1 MYWVIIW
8 WAPVRPVVLSRHPWT
23 LSALVNTNEPQL
35 TSRRVP
41 PEVWRLARGYRQ
53 SKLDISPRV
62 CSWQQIHRQPN
73 KHGSGVLGYIGKPGH
88 LRKVATLFFTIGAAV
103 TNIPVI
109 LPHMSEPP
117 GQTRNHPTPPATA
130 GIPTVKSGAI
140 PPATASRLGLYL
152 RELQHFMRSGTET
165 IKSSALGRRLGLS
178 DSQIR
183 RDLALF
189 GEFGKRGVGYNVA
202 GLVGALRRAL
212 GTDGQWNTVLIG
224 LGNLG
229 NALVRYRGFTQQ
241 GFVLQAIFEAD
252 PSKIGQEIDGVPI
265 YGIEHLESVLPRL
278 QVQMAI
284 LAVPAAA
291 APALANRLAD
301 LGISGILNFAPV
313 SLSSIPNVAKVD
325 VDLAVELQRLAFAV
339 VNPGRSG

>member
-1 MYWVIIW
+1 MSDH
-8 WAPVRPVVLSRHPWT
+8 SRQPGD
-23 LSALVNTNEPQL
+23 LPE
-35 TSRRVP
+35 P
-41 PEVWRLARGYRQ
+41 PE
-53 SKLDISPRV
+53 
-62 CSWQQIHRQPN
+62 
-73 KHGSGVLGYIGKPGH
+73 SGC
-88 LRKVATLFFTIGAAV
+88 
-103 TNIPVI
+103 PVNESLEESTTSVGGI
-109 LPHMSEPP
+109 N
-117 GQTRNHPTPPATA
+117 G
-130 GIPTVKSGAI
+130 GIPTVKSGGI

-152 RELQHFMRSGTET
+152 RELQHFLRSGTET
-165 IKSSALGRRLGLS
+165 IKSSSLGKRLGLS

-229 NALVRYRGFTQQ
+229 NALVRYRGFSQQ

-252 PSKIGQEIDGVPI
+252 ETKIGKEIDGVPI
-265 YGIEHLESVLPRL
+265 YSIDQLESVLPAL

-291 APALANRLAD
+291 APPLATRLAEV
-301 LGISGILNFAPV
+301 GISGILNFAPV
-313 SLSSIPNVAKVD
+313 SLSSIPNVATVD

-339 VNPGRSG
+339 VNSSRSS

>member
-1 MYWVIIW
+1 M
-8 WAPVRPVVLSRHPWT
+8 
-23 LSALVNTNEPQL
+23 
-35 TSRRVP
+35 
-41 PEVWRLARGYRQ
+41 G
-53 SKLDISPRV
+53 D
-62 CSWQQIHRQPN
+62 
-73 KHGSGVLGYIGKPGH
+73 IGKLGRLH
-88 LRKVATLFFTIGAAV
+88 KLTTLFFPIGAAV

-109 LPHMSEPP
+109 LLDMSD
-117 GQTRNHPTPPATA
+117 QTGPSANHPSTPVTA
-130 GIPTVKSGAI
+130 GIPTVKSGGI

-152 RELQHFMRSGTET
+152 RELQHFLRSGTET

-212 GTDGQWNTVLIG
+212 GTDGQWNTILIG

-229 NALVRYRGFTQQ
+229 NALVRYRGFSQQ

-252 PSKIGQEIDGVPI
+252 SSKIGQEIEGVPI
-265 YGIEHLESVLPRL
+265 YGVEQLESVLPGL

-291 APALANRLAD
+291 APALASRLAD

-313 SLSSIPNVAKVD
+313 SLSSIPSVATVD

-339 VNPGRSG
+339 VNSGRSG

>member
-1 MYWVIIW
+1 M
-8 WAPVRPVVLSRHPWT
+8 
-23 LSALVNTNEPQL
+23 
-35 TSRRVP
+35 
-41 PEVWRLARGYRQ
+41 
-53 SKLDISPRV
+53 
-62 CSWQQIHRQPN
+62 
-73 KHGSGVLGYIGKPGH
+73 GVIGKLGR
-88 LRKVATLFFTIGAAV
+88 LRKVTKLFFTIGTTV
-103 TNIPVI
+103 RNIPVI
-109 LPHMSEPP
+109 LPDMSDQP
-117 GQTRNHPTPPATA
+117 GQTTNPPSTPASA
-130 GIPTVKSGAI
+130 AIPTVKSGGI

-152 RELQHFMRSGTET
+152 RELQHFLRSGTET

-252 PSKIGQEIDGVPI
+252 ASKIGQEIDGVPI

-291 APALANRLAD
+291 APALASRLAD

-313 SLSSIPNVAKVD
+313 SLSCIPSVATVD

-339 VNPGRSG
+339 VNSGRSG